1 MSSHSSDTSKEQK
14 RIDLLFSKFAAFY
27 GHIWRSQ
34 FKDEQ
39 FLKFAKKEW
48 IEGLIGFTDA
58 VVHEAIIGCRDH
70 YEMPPS
76 LPQMINYC
84 KQINKRKQFR
94 VAPIDNR
101 ANKDIVNKNVKRC
114 MELLA

>member
-34 FKDEQ
+34 FKDEM
-39 FLKFAKKEW
+39 FLKFAKTEW
-48 IEGLIGFTDA
+48 LDGLADFTDA
-58 VVHEAIIGCRDH
+58 VLDEAIIGCRDQ

-76 LPQMINYC
+76 LPQMIGFC
-84 KQINKRKQFR
+84 KQIKKRKEFR
-94 VAPIDNR
+94 MVPVHTR
-101 ANKDIVNKNVKRC
+101 AREDIVNKNVKRC

>member
-39 FLKFAKKEW
+39 FFKFAKKEW
-48 IEGLIGFTDA
+48 LEGLTCFTDA
-58 VVHEAIIGCRDH
+58 VVNEAIMGCREH

-76 LPQMINYC
+76 LPQMISYC
-84 KQINKRKQFR
+84 KQIRKRKECR
-94 VAPIDNR
+94 IVPVDTR
-101 ANKDIVNKNVKRC
+101 AQEDIVNKNVKRC